1 MMNIIE
7 KYFKKTDKNI
17 WVTWNDYILKDYLNP
32 EYGFYLT
39 STIHCPIENYLNSD
53 RLEDRM
59 YKIFLHRVYN
69 RETFERDVEDNES
82 MLVYRGLIESDEDL
96 KFLLY
101 KLGIVNRPII

>member
-1 MMNIIE
+1 MIDFIE
-7 KYFKKTDKNI
+7 KYFKKTEKNT
-17 WVTWNDYILKDYLNP
+17 WVTWNDYVLKDYLNP

-39 STIHCPIENYLNSD
+39 ATIHRPIDIFLNSH

-69 RETFERDVEDNES
+69 RETFIRNLEENES
-82 MLVYRGLIESDEDL
+82 TLVYRGLIENETDL

-101 KLGIVNRPII
+101 KLGIVNEPIL